1 MAFTDWTTEKSTTD
15 AVIQEFFSPRRLGPA
30 VSVGSA
36 VSQRDVP
43 LPALPLDG
51 SGSLRMH
58 FVSANLKGHIYR
70 TVSSNRGFSAGNFRT
85 WCYIPERST
94 QQFNGGIYAYA
105 TSVSLVSGA
114 GAGYL
119 VGLSPLNGRFV
130 FLARMSSGLSLL
142 SGQALLASSAS
153 AQWSFSATFTMQFSW
168 ASVTS
173 GMQLVYSQGTA
184 GDFSDLVNVLSYTD
198 ITPVSGI
205 PVAEG
210 LWMDGGVNTDST
222 ILFDNTR

>member
-1 MAFTDWTTEKSTTD
+1 MAFTDWTTEGSTSN
-15 AVIQEFFSPRRLGPA
+15 AVIQEFFGPRRLGPV
-30 VSVGSA
+30 VSGASLDE
-36 VSQRDVP
+36 RDVP
-43 LPALPLDG
+43 LPALPLEG

-58 FVSANLKGHIYR
+58 FVSAGLKGHIYR
-70 TVSSNRGFSAGNFRT
+70 TAVSNRGFSAGNFRT
-85 WCYIPERST
+85 WCYVPERGT
-94 QQFNGGIYAYA
+94 QQFNGGIYGY
-105 TSVSLVSGA
+105 TNSVSLVSGA

-142 SGQALLASSAS
+142 AGQALLASSTS
-153 AQWSFSATFTMQFSW
+153 AQWTFSTTFTMQFSW

-184 GDFSDLVNVLSYTD
+184 GDFSDLVNVLSYIDT
-198 ITPVSGI
+198 TPVSSI

-210 LWMDGGVNTDST
+210 LWMDGGANTDST
-222 ILFDNTR
+222 MLFDNTR